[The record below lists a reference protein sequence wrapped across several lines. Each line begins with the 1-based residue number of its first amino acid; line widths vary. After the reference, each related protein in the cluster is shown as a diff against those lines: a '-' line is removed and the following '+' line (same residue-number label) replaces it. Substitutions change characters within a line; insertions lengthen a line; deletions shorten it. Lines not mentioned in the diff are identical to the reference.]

1 MPGQLL
7 RLGGNLFADR
17 KFTSNILKIGV
28 PIALQNLVT
37 SSLALLDNVMI
48 GQLGE
53 APIAAVSLANQVFFL
68 FLLFIFGLGSGSIVF
83 TAQYWGRGDL
93 PMIRRVLGL
102 CLFFSLAGGIAAAAA
117 SLTVP
122 SRIISLFST
131 DTEVIEVGA
140 GYLSIVG
147 ISFVFFAVTFSF
159 SMVLR
164 SMEQTRLPLFTTVIS
179 LSFNALFNYLL
190 IFGNL
195 GFPRMGVNGAAIA
208 TAGARFLEMILLLI
222 ILRARKNPL
231 LERIGDYLKQTL
243 RFLGKY
249 LKTVFP
255 VIGNEVGWALG
266 MIMFKFVYARMGT
279 EEIAA
284 ITITEM
290 VVNLAIVAFFGT
302 SNACAV
308 MVGNTIGRG
317 RTSTAYLYALR
328 FALLGPLLGAAVGI
342 IIGALSPV
350 FPLMF
355 NISPLVRRYVII
367 TLLITAVLMPLKI
380 FNFHTIVGILR
391 SGGDTA
397 YSMYVDVGSV
407 WGTGV
412 VLAIVGGL
420 VLGLPLPWVFLLV
433 QSEEFVKAG
442 FGYRRLRSR
451 RWIRKL
457 T

>member
-1 MPGQLL
+1 M
-7 RLGGNLFADR
+7 RLGGNLIADR
-17 KFTSNILKIGV
+17 KFISSILKIGV

-102 CLFFSLAGGIAAAAA
+102 CLFFSLVGGIAAAAA
-117 SLTVP
+117 SLAAP
-122 SRIISLFST
+122 ERIIAVFSP
-131 DTEVIEVGA
+131 DPGVVKIGA

-147 ISFVFFAVTFSF
+147 VSFVFFAVTFSF

-164 SMEQTRLPLFTTVIS
+164 SMEQTRLPLFTTVVS
-179 LSFNALFNYLL
+179 LTANAVFNYLL
-190 IFGNL
+190 IFGKL
-195 GFPRMGVNGAAIA
+195 GFPRMGVNGAALA
-208 TAGARFLEMILLLI
+208 TAAARFLEMVLLLT
-222 ILRARKNPL
+222 ILRVRKNPL
-231 LERIGDYLKQTL
+231 MKRFKDYLNQSW
-243 RFLGKY
+243 RFLVKY

-266 MIMFKFVYARMGT
+266 MIMLKFVYARMGT
-279 EEIAA
+279 EQIAA
-284 ITITEM
+284 IAIKEM

-308 MVGNTIGRG
+308 MVGNTIGRE
-317 RTSTAYLYALR
+317 RTGTAYLYALR
-328 FALLGPLLGAAVGI
+328 FALLGPVLGAAAGI
-342 IIGALSPV
+342 FIGVLSPV

-367 TLLITAVLMPLKI
+367 TLLTTAALMPVKI

-397 YSMYVDVGSV
+397 FSMYVDVGSV
-407 WGTGV
+407 WGVGV
-412 VLAIVGGL
+412 LLAVLGGL
-420 VLGLPLPWVFLLV
+420 VLKLPLPWVFLLV
-433 QSEEFVKAG
+433 QTEEFVKAG
-442 FGYRRLRSR
+442 LGYGRLRSK
-451 RWIRKL
+451 RWIRRL

>member
-1 MPGQLL
+1 MHARIR
-7 RLGGNLFADR
+7 RLGGNLLADR
-17 KFTSNILKIGV
+17 KFTSNILTIGV
-28 PIALQNLVT
+28 PIALQNLIT
-37 SSLALLDNVMI
+37 AALALLDNVMI

-122 SRIISLFST
+122 GRIISLFSA
-131 DTEVIEVGA
+131 DAEVVEIGA
-140 GYLSIVG
+140 GYLSITGV
-147 ISFVFFAVTFSF
+147 SFVFFAVTFSF

-190 IFGNL
+190 IFGKL
-195 GFPRMGVNGAAIA
+195 GFPRMGVNGAALA
-208 TAGARFLEMILLLI
+208 TAGARFLEMVLLLT
-222 ILRARKNPL
+222 ILKARKNPL
-231 LERIGDYLKQTL
+231 MHRFRDCLNQTW

-249 LKTVFP
+249 LKTVSP

-266 MIMFKFVYARMGT
+266 MIMLKFVYARMGT

-284 ITITEM
+284 IAVKEM

-317 RTSTAYLYALR
+317 RTGTAYLYALR
-328 FALLGPLLGAAVGI
+328 FALLGPVLGAAAGI
-342 IIGALSPV
+342 FIGALSPV
-350 FPLMF
+350 VPLMF

-367 TLLITAVLMPLKI
+367 TLLTTAVLMPVKI

-391 SGGDTA
+391 SGGDTG
-397 YSMYVDVGSV
+397 YSMVVDVGSV
-407 WGTGV
+407 WGAGV
-412 VLAIVGGL
+412 VLAVLGGL
-420 VLGLPLPWVFLLV
+420 VLRLPLPWVFLLV
-433 QSEEFVKAG
+433 QTEEFVKAG
-442 FGYRRLRSR
+442 LGYGRLRSK
-451 RWIRKL
+451 RWIRRI

>member
-1 MPGQLL
+1 MGGQITRIGKHLL
-7 RLGGNLFADR
+7 ADR
-17 KFTSNILKIGV
+17 KFTSNILKIGI

-68 FLLFIFGLGSGSIVF
+68 FLLFIFGLGTGSIVF
-83 TAQYWGRGDL
+83 TAQYWGRRDL

-102 CLFFSLAGGIAAAAA
+102 CLFFSLAGGMAAAAA

-122 SRIISLFST
+122 GRIISLFSSDPAVVEIGT
-131 DTEVIEVGA
+131 

-164 SMEQTRLPLFTTVIS
+164 SMEQTRLPLFTTVVS
-179 LSFNALFNYLL
+179 LGFNALFNYLL
-190 IFGNL
+190 IFGKL
-195 GFPRMGVNGAAIA
+195 GFPRMGVNGAAVA

-222 ILRARKNPL
+222 ILKARKNPL
-231 LERIGDYLKQTL
+231 LERFKDYVKQTAD
-243 RFLGKY
+243 FLGTY
-249 LKTVFP
+249 VRTVLP

-284 ITITEM
+284 VTITEM
-290 VVNLAIVAFFGT
+290 ILNLAIVVFFGT
-302 SNACAV
+302 SSACAV
-308 MVGNTIGRG
+308 MVGNTIGKG
-317 RTSTAYLYALR
+317 RTATAYLYGVR
-328 FALLGPLLGAAVGI
+328 FALLGPVLGIGVGVF
-342 IIGALSPV
+342 IGVLSPV

-355 NISPLVRRYVII
+355 NISSQVHRYVII
-367 TLLITAVLMPLKI
+367 TLLITAVLMPVKI

-397 YSMYVDVGSV
+397 FSMYVDVGSV
-407 WGTGV
+407 WGIGV
-412 VLAIVGGL
+412 LIAVLGGL
-420 VLGLPLPWVFLLV
+420 VLGLPLQWVF
-433 QSEEFVKAG
+433 F
-442 FGYRRLRSR
+442 
-451 RWIRKL
+451 
-457 T
+457 